1 LESFDFLG
9 RDVIAV
15 HCVWVSSK
23 EIALLKKTD
32 TKVSHNPESNMKLA
46 SGVAPVPMMLKKGI
60 TVSLATD
67 GCASNDNLDMFEAMR
82 MAVLMQKVANMDASV
97 LSSYDA
103 LRMATI
109 DGAKAVGSA
118 DSIGSLEPGKKAD
131 LMLVSLESVHLRPL
145 NDIVNTLVYCATGAD
160 VDTVM
165 VDGKVVVRNHAITTV
180 DEKALIK
187 EAGEKVQESLNA

>member
-1 LESFDFLG
+1 LG
-9 RDVIAV
+9 SDVIAV
-15 HCVWVSSK
+15 HCVWVSNR

-46 SGVAPVPMMLKKGI
+46 SGVAPVPKMLNNGI

-82 MAVLMQKVANMDASV
+82 MAALMQKVSNLDASI
-97 LSSYDA
+97 LSSYDV

-109 DGAKAVGSA
+109 DGARALGSA
-118 DSIGSLEPGKKAD
+118 DSIGSLEAGKKAD
-131 LMLVSLESVHLRPL
+131 LMLVNLESVHLRPL
-145 NDIVNTLVYCATGAD
+145 NDIVNTLVYCANGGD

-165 VDGKVVVRNHAITTV
+165 VDGKIVVRNHAIKTI
-180 DEKALIK
+180 DEKALIE
-187 EAGEKVQESLNA
+187 EAGEKVQEGFNA